1 MQNVRLN
8 ELQTRITI
16 SRKNI
21 NNLRHADDT
30 ILMAEREE
38 ELKCLLMK
46 VKEDSEKSHLK
57 LSTQETKFMAS
68 FSITLCQITREKMK
82 TVTHFIFLC
91 FKITTDGDCNHEI
104 KRCLLLRR
112 KAMTNSD
119 SVLNSRD
126 ITLPTKVHVVKAMVF

>member
-16 SRKNI
+16 SRINI

-30 ILMAEREE
+30 ILTAEHEE
-38 ELKCLLMK
+38 ELKCLLK
-46 VKEDSEKSHLK
+46 VKEESEKTSLELTIQK
-57 LSTQETKFMAS
+57 TKFMAS
-68 FSITLCQITREKMK
+68 GSITSWKIPREKVK
-82 TVTHFIFLC
+82 TVNHFIFLC
-91 FKITTDGDCNHEI
+91 SKITTDGDCNHEI
-104 KRCLLLRR
+104 KRCLFLGR

-126 ITLPTKVHVVKAMVF
+126 IILPTKVHMVKAIAF